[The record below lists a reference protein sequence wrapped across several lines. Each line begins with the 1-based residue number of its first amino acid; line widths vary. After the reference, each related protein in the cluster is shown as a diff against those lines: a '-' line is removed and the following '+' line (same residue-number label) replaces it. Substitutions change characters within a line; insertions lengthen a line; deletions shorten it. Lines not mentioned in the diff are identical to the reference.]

1 MPGTK
6 IPDWINEIGMIGIGG
21 FKIIALTLGIKFNT
35 VMCYRNSPADCLNAL
50 VNNSRTNAGNKI
62 TAVIITKVSHFSLL
76 H

>member
-35 VMCYRNSPADCLNAL
+35 VMCYRNSPADCL
-50 VNNSRTNAGNKI
+50 
-62 TAVIITKVSHFSLL
+62 SLNPYQTL
-76 H
+76 HINFFKK